1 MPYIIIVIGLV
12 LIIFNYR
19 AIKRE
24 NNSFEIQDKDNSFR
38 KILNDNKNEMTD
50 YKLELGLLRKNL
62 GESLTELQEEI
73 LEIKTRLQKIENN
86 NGIVNEKKDICKEI
100 TGKSQENISKD
111 VISEISILNNEDIE
125 MTTAKLN
132 FHSKDCFAMSGH
144 ISKEDRK
151 LAIESFRKGHIKILV
166 SSDVTARGL
175 DV

>member
-1 MPYIIIVIGLV
+1 MPFIIIVIGLV

-24 NNSFEIQDKDNSFR
+24 SNSFEIQDKDDSFR
-38 KILNDNKNEMTD
+38 KVLNDNKNEMTD

-111 VISEISILNNEDIE
+111 VISEISILNNDDIE
-125 MTTAKLN
+125 MSIKTDKIKEFLEMGL
-132 FHSKDCFAMSGH
+132 SEEEICRRLS
-144 ISKEDRK
+144 ISKGEV
-151 LAIESFRKGHIKILV
+151 LLV
-166 SSDVTARGL
+166 KEL
-175 DV
+175 FKK

>member
-111 VISEISILNNEDIE
+111 VISEISILNNDDIE
-125 MTTAKLN
+125 MSIKTDKIKEFLEMGL
-132 FHSKDCFAMSGH
+132 SEEEICRRLS
-144 ISKEDRK
+144 ISKGEV
-151 LAIESFRKGHIKILV
+151 LLV
-166 SSDVTARGL
+166 KEL
-175 DV
+175 FKK

>member
-1 MPYIIIVIGLV
+1 MPFIIIVIGLV

-24 NNSFEIQDKDNSFR
+24 SNSFEIQDKDDSFR
-38 KILNDNKNEMTD
+38 KVLNDNKNEMTD

-111 VISEISILNNEDIE
+111 VISEISILNNDDIE
-125 MTTAKLN
+125 MSIKTDRIKEFLKVGLSEEEICKKL
-132 FHSKDCFAMSGH
+132 S
-144 ISKEDRK
+144 ISKGEV
-151 LAIESFRKGHIKILV
+151 LLV
-166 SSDVTARGL
+166 KEL
-175 DV
+175 FKK

>member
-24 NNSFEIQDKDNSFR
+24 NNSFEIQDKDDSFR
-38 KILNDNKNEMTD
+38 KVLNDNKNEMTD

-86 NGIVNEKKDICKEI
+86 NDIMTVKKDSSKEI
-100 TGKSQENISKD
+100 PVKSQDNTNKD
-111 VISEISILNNEDIE
+111 VISEISILNNDDIE
-125 MTTAKLN
+125 TSIKTNKIKEFLKVGLSEEEICKKL
-132 FHSKDCFAMSGH
+132 S
-144 ISKEDRK
+144 ISKGEV
-151 LAIESFRKGHIKILV
+151 LLV
-166 SSDVTARGL
+166 KEL
-175 DV
+175 FKK

>member
-111 VISEISILNNEDIE
+111 VISEISILNNDDIE
-125 MTTAKLN
+125 TSIKTDKIKEFLEMGL
-132 FHSKDCFAMSGH
+132 SEEEICRRLS
-144 ISKEDRK
+144 ISKGEV
-151 LAIESFRKGHIKILV
+151 LLV
-166 SSDVTARGL
+166 KEL
-175 DV
+175 FKK

>member
-24 NNSFEIQDKDNSFR
+24 SNSFEIQDKDDSFR
-38 KILNDNKNEMTD
+38 KVLNDNKNEMTD

-86 NGIVNEKKDICKEI
+86 NDIMTVKKDSSKEI
-100 TGKSQENISKD
+100 PVKSQDNTNKD
-111 VISEISILNNEDIE
+111 VISEISILNNDDIE
-125 MTTAKLN
+125 TSIKTNKIKEFLKVGLSEEEICKKL
-132 FHSKDCFAMSGH
+132 S
-144 ISKEDRK
+144 ISKGEV
-151 LAIESFRKGHIKILV
+151 LLV
-166 SSDVTARGL
+166 KEL
-175 DV
+175 FKK

>member
-1 MPYIIIVIGLV
+1 MPFIIIVIGLV

-111 VISEISILNNEDIE
+111 VISEISILNNDDIE
-125 MTTAKLN
+125 MSIKTDKIKEFLEMGLSEEEICKKL
-132 FHSKDCFAMSGH
+132 S
-144 ISKEDRK
+144 ISKGEV
-151 LAIESFRKGHIKILV
+151 LLV
-166 SSDVTARGL
+166 KEL
-175 DV
+175 FKK

>member
-38 KILNDNKNEMTD
+38 KVLNDNKNEMTD

-86 NGIVNEKKDICKEI
+86 NGIVNEKKDIYKEI
-100 TGKSQENISKD
+100 TGKSQENISKN
-111 VISEISILNNEDIE
+111 VISEISILNNDDIE
-125 MTTAKLN
+125 TSIKTDKIKEFLEMGL
-132 FHSKDCFAMSGH
+132 SEEEICRRLS
-144 ISKEDRK
+144 ISKGEV
-151 LAIESFRKGHIKILV
+151 LLV
-166 SSDVTARGL
+166 KEL
-175 DV
+175 FKK

>member
-1 MPYIIIVIGLV
+1 MPYIIIIIGLV

-86 NGIVNEKKDICKEI
+86 NGIVNEKKDIYKEI

-111 VISEISILNNEDIE
+111 VISEISILNNDDIE
-125 MTTAKLN
+125 TSIKTDKIKEFLEMGL
-132 FHSKDCFAMSGH
+132 SEEEICRRLS
-144 ISKEDRK
+144 ISKGEV
-151 LAIESFRKGHIKILV
+151 LLV
-166 SSDVTARGL
+166 KEL
-175 DV
+175 FKK

>member
-24 NNSFEIQDKDNSFR
+24 SNSFEIQDKDDSFR
-38 KILNDNKNEMTD
+38 KVLNDNKNEMTD

-100 TGKSQENISKD
+100 AGKSQENISKD
-111 VISEISILNNEDIE
+111 VISEISILNNDDIE
-125 MTTAKLN
+125 MSIKTDKIKEFLEMGL
-132 FHSKDCFAMSGH
+132 SEEEICRRLS
-144 ISKEDRK
+144 ISKGEV
-151 LAIESFRKGHIKILV
+151 LLV
-166 SSDVTARGL
+166 KEL
-175 DV
+175 FKK

>member
-73 LEIKTRLQKIENN
+73 LEIKTRLQNIENN
-86 NGIVNEKKDICKEI
+86 NGIVTMKKDKLKEN
-100 TGKSQENISKD
+100 TVKSQDNINKD
-111 VISEISILNNEDIE
+111 IISEISVLNNDDIE
-125 MTTAKLN
+125 TSIKTDKIKEFLKIGLSEEEICRKL
-132 FHSKDCFAMSGH
+132 S
-144 ISKEDRK
+144 ISKGEV
-151 LAIESFRKGHIKILV
+151 LLV
-166 SSDVTARGL
+166 KEL
-175 DV
+175 FKK

>member
-1 MPYIIIVIGLV
+1 MPFIIIVIGLV

-111 VISEISILNNEDIE
+111 VISEISILNNDDIE
-125 MTTAKLN
+125 MSIKTDKIKEFLEMGL
-132 FHSKDCFAMSGH
+132 SEEEICRRLS
-144 ISKEDRK
+144 ISKGEV
-151 LAIESFRKGHIKILV
+151 LLV
-166 SSDVTARGL
+166 KEL
-175 DV
+175 FKK

>member
-19 AIKRE
+19 AIMRE

-111 VISEISILNNEDIE
+111 VISEISILNNDDIE
-125 MTTAKLN
+125 MSIKTDKIKEFLEMGL
-132 FHSKDCFAMSGH
+132 SEEEICRRLS
-144 ISKEDRK
+144 ISKGEV
-151 LAIESFRKGHIKILV
+151 LLV
-166 SSDVTARGL
+166 KEL
-175 DV
+175 FKK